1 MPKDL
6 RQTLVSST
14 EVAAGRA
21 FKVRRDV
28 IALPDGR
35 QFTRD
40 VVVHPGAVV
49 IAPVLPD
56 GRLVLVRQ
64 WRHAAGEA
72 LLELPAG
79 TLEPGEAPETTAHRE
94 LQEEAGYRAGR
105 LTKLAEFWTAPGF
118 CTELMHLYLAED
130 LTPSRL
136 AGDDDEEIE
145 VETVLLAEA
154 AAMALS
160 GRIRDAKSICGILL
174 AAGRLGVRP

>member
-14 EVAAGRA
+14 VLASGRA
-21 FKVRRDV
+21 FTVRRDV
-28 IALPDGR
+28 IALADGR

-56 GRLVLVRQ
+56 GRVVLVRQ

-79 TLEPGEAPETTAHRE
+79 TLEPGEAPEATAHRE

-105 LTKLAEFWTAPGF
+105 LTRLAEFWTAPGF
-118 CTELMHLYLAED
+118 CTERMHLFLAQD
-130 LTPSRL
+130 LTPARL
-136 AGDDDEEIE
+136 EGDEDEEIE
-145 VETVLLAEA
+145 VEVLPLAQA
-154 AAMALS
+154 VAMALA
-160 GRIRDAKSICGILL
+160 GGLRDAKTICGILL